1 MRENYQ
7 DNEID
12 RLAQRLRDDSLTPEE
27 AESLRDVIRNHP
39 RARKRLVRHLHLDA
53 ELRADA
59 QTRELLPEAAQRNNI
74 IAFGP
79 WQAAAAAV
87 AVLAVSATFFLKKEE
102 PVRTA
107 HLATPEETGVAV
119 IGRQIGVVWSDETQP
134 NLSRIGDRVLIEP
147 GYLEI
152 SEGMLQVD
160 FYAGASVLIEGPAG
174 FEVIGAKL
182 GRLHHGKISVH
193 VPPPARGFKVVGP
206 DFQVVDLG
214 TEFGM
219 EILPNGKSEVHVFDG
234 EVEMHRDTEPT
245 TLLKTGEGWALAE
258 GESSEISAQPGEFRR
273 SESMDE
279 EIMSQMRRWEDWTQK
294 TKLDPDVVLFFPFSD
309 TRQWNRTIVN
319 EAVSAP
325 ADSDGAIVGCQ
336 PVPGRWPGI
345 PAMGFSS
352 SSDRIR
358 LNLTGEYDS
367 LTLSAWV
374 RIDRFSPHHVSLLSP
389 DTQANR
395 ESFFDWSIIIPAG
408 GLAVHTHASDTDAT
422 LGDLAGRTHYH
433 SPENLRNHFAAG
445 SWVHLALVF
454 DSETGEV
461 RHYAN
466 GTITAAL
473 PWEDGR
479 KLRIGTMDIGNWPYM
494 EWAQG
499 TEFEVRNLNG
509 ALSDLLIAKRPFTD
523 AEIQEIHSSGRP

>member
-1 MRENYQ
+1 MKDNYRN
-7 DNEID
+7 DDID
-12 RLAQRLRDDSLTPEE
+12 RLAQRLRDDSLSPEE

-53 ELRADA
+53 DLRADA
-59 QTRELLPEAAQRNNI
+59 HTREILPEATQRNNI
-74 IAFGP
+74 VAFGP
-79 WQAAAAAV
+79 WLAAAAAV
-87 AVLAVSATFFLKKEE
+87 AILAVSATIYLRKAQ
-102 PVRTA
+102 PAPTA
-107 HLATPEETGVAV
+107 DRASAEETGVAV
-119 IGRQIGVVWSDETQP
+119 IGRQIGVVWSGET
-134 NLSRIGDRVLIEP
+134 LSHFTRVGDRTLIEP

-182 GRLHHGKISVH
+182 GKLHHGRISVH

-206 DFQVVDLG
+206 DFEVVDLG

-219 EILPNGKSEVHVFDG
+219 EILPNGESEVHVFDG
-234 EVEMHRDTEPT
+234 EVEMHQDAKPT
-245 TLLKTGEGWALAE
+245 TLLKTGEGWALA
-258 GESSEISAQPGEFRR
+258 GGKSSEIPAQPSEFRR
-273 SESMDE
+273 SESLDE
-279 EIMSQMRRWEDWTQK
+279 EIMSQMRKWEDWTER
-294 TKLDPDVVLFFPFSD
+294 TKADTDVVLFFPFSD
-309 TRQWNRTIVN
+309 TPQWNRTIIN
-319 EAVSAP
+319 EAASAP
-325 ADSDGAIVGCQ
+325 VDSDGAIVGCQ

-374 RIDRFSPHHVSLLSP
+374 RIDQFSPHHVALLSP

-395 ESFFDWSIIIPAG
+395 ESFFDWSIIIPAD

-433 SPENLRNHFAAG
+433 SPVNLRNLFAAG
-445 SWVHLALVF
+445 NWVHLALVF
-454 DSETGEV
+454 DRESGQV

-466 GTITAAL
+466 GTMTATL
-473 PWEDGR
+473 PWKDDR

-494 EWAQG
+494 EWARG

-509 ALSDLLIAKRPFTD
+509 ALSDLFIAKRPYTD
-523 AEIQEIHSSGRP
+523 SEIEEVFSSGRP